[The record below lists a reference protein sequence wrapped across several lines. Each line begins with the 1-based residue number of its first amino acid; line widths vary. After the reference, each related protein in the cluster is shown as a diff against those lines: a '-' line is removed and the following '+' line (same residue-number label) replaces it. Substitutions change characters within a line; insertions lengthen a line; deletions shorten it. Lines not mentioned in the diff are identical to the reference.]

1 MAVKKI
7 RKDTARMIRH
17 TFKWFFLILLVYV
30 LFLSVHLFLHQS
42 VDASEYQ
49 TVTGVIENPEIIRIG
64 TRNKWVHFQINNE
77 PYFCTSR
84 ESYDVIME
92 LAAQK
97 TAVSVIRLNRPRDS
111 ISTGFTEIAS
121 GHVVHIENASSH
133 VVYLSLDD
141 FNQKSSTTR
150 LVGVIIASVLA
161 VPPLIA
167 LGAVGCLL
175 FISET
180 KKGNQK
186 QIESKKNQHP

>member
-7 RKDTARMIRH
+7 RKDTARMLRR

-30 LFLSVHLFLHQS
+30 LFLSVHLFLYQS
-42 VDASEYQ
+42 VEAGEYQ

-92 LAAQK
+92 LADQK
-97 TAVSVIRLNRPRDS
+97 TVVNAIRLNRQRDL
-111 ISTGFTEIAS
+111 ISTGFTEIAC

-133 VVYLSLDD
+133 VVYMSLDD

-167 LGAVGCLL
+167 FGAVGCLL
-175 FISET
+175 LIAGT
-180 KKGNQK
+180 KENGKKTNQK
-186 QIESKKNQHP
+186 RK